1 MRHNGQVAGWVTSGG
16 YGYAVGKSIAYAYL
30 PMALAQPGTAVAVE
44 LYGDLSPALVVA
56 EPLWDAAG
64 VRIKA

>member
-16 YGYAVGKSIAYAYL
+16 YGYSVGKSIAYAYL
-30 PMALAQPGTAVAVE
+30 PMALAQPGTAVDVE

-64 VRIKA
+64 ARIKA